1 MIYPRFL
8 GSLIVSSKFSDW
20 NSILSSWFSES
31 VVEIFFLIPGNSN
44 ICAQEGLFFG
54 STYKQFLMTFWR
66 SEEKVYGSGS

>member
-1 MIYPRFL
+1 M
-8 GSLIVSSKFSDW
+8 VSSKFSDW

-31 VVEIFFLIPGNSN
+31 VLEIFFLIPGNSK

-54 STYKQFLMTFWR
+54 STYKQALITFWR